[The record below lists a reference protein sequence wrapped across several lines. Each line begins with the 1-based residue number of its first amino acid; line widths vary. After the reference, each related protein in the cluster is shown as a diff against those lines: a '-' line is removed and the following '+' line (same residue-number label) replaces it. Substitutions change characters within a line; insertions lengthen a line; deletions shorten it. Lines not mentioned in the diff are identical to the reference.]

1 MKAVI
6 WTEGIADQ
14 KFLADVIEHWFGL
27 KFDRNQSKE
36 EETVFEYKN
45 EDDLVKIQSL
55 GGKDTL
61 LSEEKSKQELSAP
74 FALNVLQGIQNL
86 VVLDAD
92 DDPTTR
98 KKEIESARKN
108 LSIDFPC
115 FLLPDDSREGDIEI
129 LLQEII
135 NPQNSVIFECWQ
147 SYEDC
152 LSQKENPQA
161 PNRKFTLPARKT
173 KIYAYLEAL
182 LGESKKQKELIKE
195 AKRNY
200 QKPEH
205 WILDHTKEPLK
216 TLYDFLK
223 QHLGV

>member
-14 KFLADVIEHWFGL
+14 KFLADVIEHWFGV
-27 KFDRNQSKE
+27 KFERNQSKE

-45 EDDLVKIQSL
+45 EDNLLKIQSL

-61 LSEEKSKQELSAP
+61 LSEEKSKKELSAP
-74 FALNVLQGIQNL
+74 FALNALQGIQNII
-86 VVLDAD
+86 VLDAD
-92 DDPTTR
+92 DNLATR
-98 KKEIESARKN
+98 RKEIESARKN
-108 LSIDFPC
+108 LGVDFPC
-115 FLLPDDSREGDIEI
+115 FLLPDDGREGDIEI

-135 NPQNSVIFECWQ
+135 NPQNIVIFECWQ

-152 LSQKENPQA
+152 LSQKENSQA

-200 QKPEH
+200 QKTEH
-205 WILDHTKEPLK
+205 WVLDGSKAPLK
-216 TLYDFLK
+216 PLKDFLEK
-223 QHLGV
+223 HLNV